1 VDVPFSRIIG
11 LERHP
16 GKFFLADLGEN
27 TTDAPVTKAQLL
39 AKVKAR
45 LAAPK
50 KKAAAQRLTEDTM
63 SGYQAVKDVVRAL
76 PPGPQRDEEEAI
88 LRRNL
93 EEDLRALA
101 ALRPLQD
108 VEKAWWKRVL
118 KKPLP

>member
-1 VDVPFSRIIG
+1 
-11 LERHP
+11 
-16 GKFFLADLGEN
+16 
-27 TTDAPVTKAQLL
+27 VTKAQLL
-39 AKVKAR
+39 AKVKAK
-45 LAAPK
+45 LSAPRRA
-50 KKAAAQRLTEDTM
+50 KAAKRQAEDTM
-63 SGYQAVKDVVRAL
+63 AGYQAVKDVVRAL

>member
-1 VDVPFSRIIG
+1 MG
-11 LERHP
+11 LKPHP

-63 SGYQAVKDVVRAL
+63 SRHEAVKDVVRAL
-76 PPGPQRDEEEAI
+76 PKGKQQDDEMAI

-93 EEDLRALA
+93 EDDLRELA
-101 ALRPLQD
+101 RLRPLQD
-108 VEKAWWKRVL
+108 VEKAWWKRVV

>member
-1 VDVPFSRIIG
+1 VEVPFSRIMG

-63 SGYQAVKDVVRAL
+63 ARHEAVKDVVRAL
-76 PPGPQRDEEEAI
+76 PKGKQQDDEMAI

-93 EEDLRALA
+93 EDDLRELA
-101 ALRPLQD
+101 RLRPLQD
-108 VEKAWWKRVL
+108 VEKAWWKRVV